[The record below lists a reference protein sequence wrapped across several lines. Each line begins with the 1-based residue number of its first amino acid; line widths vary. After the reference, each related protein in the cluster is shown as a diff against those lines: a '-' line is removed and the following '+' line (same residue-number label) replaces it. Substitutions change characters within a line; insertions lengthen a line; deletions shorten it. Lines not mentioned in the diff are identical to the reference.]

1 MTRLAYLRIL
11 FLAGVLM
18 PGWLVAQSQAADS
31 LEQVFYQHNKD
42 SVGIEAALALCDE
55 WSFLQTD
62 TAWEWARRAY
72 ALAEELQSPAL
83 TARSLYQLG
92 AAAYDK
98 RELQQA
104 MAYFLQALER
114 FEELGD
120 DRQRMDTRL
129 EIGLI
134 YQDMGEYGQA
144 RKYLDAFYQ
153 FYARK
158 GAAEAPNIIFAL
170 NQFVVLFE
178 QMQEVDSML
187 HYARATLEAAEQ
199 YGQDKYL
206 ANIHNNLASV
216 YLYAKDYPS
225 AQYHFQQAERIGF
238 GPNKVGRYYNF
249 YALAD
254 MKRALGEPDSSAYY
268 AKRALTVAQSFG
280 DLEKESNIHLFLSG
294 LYQENG
300 YFEQAFS
307 QLDTFTKLKDSLTAL
322 RHQRDLS
329 ELSVRYQTQEKE
341 ARIAQQQL
349 ELEQEANRRNRL
361 LFGGLLGFLLL
372 GGAFFF
378 WRKRKQEQA
387 RQTALELKFQQAE
400 ANRLRELSE
409 LKSNFFANISHEFRT
424 PLTLLLGP
432 LRDMETGQRQAEP
445 NALARMRR
453 QGERLLNLADQM
465 LDLSKL
471 ESGAMPERLEQYDL
485 TRMTALTAAAFES
498 MAEQKRIHLHT
509 DLPEE
514 AAPVILDADKIEKVL
529 NNLLGNA
536 LKFTPDSGQV
546 SLRLRM
552 KPNGDQYM
560 ARIEVQDSGPG
571 IPPEQLPHIFERFYQ
586 GQPEGRQEGAGI
598 GLALTRELV
607 HFMGG
612 DIHVESKVGH
622 GTRFV
627 LSIPFQKAPAPTAA
641 IQATPVRPDNGQP
654 LVLITED
661 NPELRQY
668 ICEQLQ
674 EQYQIIEA
682 AEGQT
687 GLQMA
692 QEQLPDLILSDVRM
706 PGMDG
711 LDFCRAIKTDERSS
725 HIPVILLT
733 ALADQ
738 EDVRTGLLTGADAY
752 LTKPFDAEELR
763 IRVGQLIQQRR
774 QLREK
779 FARSLKDSP
788 APVEAENTADA
799 VFLRK
804 VEQAVMSQLDEED
817 FSIEALGRAVGMSRS
832 QLHRK
837 IKALTD
843 QSPSVFVRTLR
854 LREAYRLLQ
863 AKAGNVSEVAHQVG
877 MPNLAHFSRSF
888 KDLFG
893 HPPSQI
899 S

>member
-1 MTRLAYLRIL
+1 
-11 FLAGVLM
+11 
-18 PGWLVAQSQAADS
+18 
-31 LEQVFYQHNKD
+31 
-42 SVGIEAALALCDE
+42 
-55 WSFLQTD
+55 
-62 TAWEWARRAY
+62 
-72 ALAEELQSPAL
+72 
-83 TARSLYQLG
+83 
-92 AAAYDK
+92 
-98 RELQQA
+98 
-104 MAYFLQALER
+104 
-114 FEELGD
+114 
-120 DRQRMDTRL
+120 
-129 EIGLI
+129 
-134 YQDMGEYGQA
+134 
-144 RKYLDAFYQ
+144 
-153 FYARK
+153 
-158 GAAEAPNIIFAL
+158 
-170 NQFVVLFE
+170 
-178 QMQEVDSML
+178 
-187 HYARATLEAAEQ
+187 
-199 YGQDKYL
+199 
-206 ANIHNNLASV
+206 
-216 YLYAKDYPS
+216 
-225 AQYHFQQAERIGF
+225 
-238 GPNKVGRYYNF
+238 
-249 YALAD
+249 
-254 MKRALGEPDSSAYY
+254 
-268 AKRALTVAQSFG
+268 
-280 DLEKESNIHLFLSG
+280 
-294 LYQENG
+294 
-300 YFEQAFS
+300 
-307 QLDTFTKLKDSLTAL
+307 
-322 RHQRDLS
+322 
-329 ELSVRYQTQEKE
+329 
-341 ARIAQQQL
+341 
-349 ELEQEANRRNRL
+349 
-361 LFGGLLGFLLL
+361 
-372 GGAFFF
+372 
-378 WRKRKQEQA
+378 
-387 RQTALELKFQQAE
+387 
-400 ANRLRELSE
+400 
-409 LKSNFFANISHEFRT
+409 
-424 PLTLLLGP
+424 
-432 LRDMETGQRQAEP
+432 
-445 NALARMRR
+445 
-453 QGERLLNLADQM
+453 
-465 LDLSKL
+465 
-471 ESGAMPERLEQYDL
+471 
-485 TRMTALTAAAFES
+485 
-498 MAEQKRIHLHT
+498 
-509 DLPEE
+509 
-514 AAPVILDADKIEKVL
+514 
-529 NNLLGNA
+529 
-536 LKFTPDSGQV
+536 
-546 SLRLRM
+546 
-552 KPNGDQYM
+552 
-560 ARIEVQDSGPG
+560 
-571 IPPEQLPHIFERFYQ
+571 
-586 GQPEGRQEGAGI
+586 
-598 GLALTRELV
+598 
-607 HFMGG
+607 MGG

-711 LDFCRAIKTDERSS
+711 LDFCQAIKTDERSS

>member
-1 MTRLAYLRIL
+1 
-11 FLAGVLM
+11 
-18 PGWLVAQSQAADS
+18 
-31 LEQVFYQHNKD
+31 
-42 SVGIEAALALCDE
+42 
-55 WSFLQTD
+55 
-62 TAWEWARRAY
+62 
-72 ALAEELQSPAL
+72 
-83 TARSLYQLG
+83 
-92 AAAYDK
+92 
-98 RELQQA
+98 
-104 MAYFLQALER
+104 
-114 FEELGD
+114 
-120 DRQRMDTRL
+120 
-129 EIGLI
+129 
-134 YQDMGEYGQA
+134 
-144 RKYLDAFYQ
+144 
-153 FYARK
+153 
-158 GAAEAPNIIFAL
+158 
-170 NQFVVLFE
+170 
-178 QMQEVDSML
+178 
-187 HYARATLEAAEQ
+187 
-199 YGQDKYL
+199 
-206 ANIHNNLASV
+206 
-216 YLYAKDYPS
+216 
-225 AQYHFQQAERIGF
+225 
-238 GPNKVGRYYNF
+238 
-249 YALAD
+249 
-254 MKRALGEPDSSAYY
+254 
-268 AKRALTVAQSFG
+268 
-280 DLEKESNIHLFLSG
+280 
-294 LYQENG
+294 
-300 YFEQAFS
+300 
-307 QLDTFTKLKDSLTAL
+307 
-322 RHQRDLS
+322 
-329 ELSVRYQTQEKE
+329 
-341 ARIAQQQL
+341 
-349 ELEQEANRRNRL
+349 
-361 LFGGLLGFLLL
+361 
-372 GGAFFF
+372 
-378 WRKRKQEQA
+378 
-387 RQTALELKFQQAE
+387 
-400 ANRLRELSE
+400 
-409 LKSNFFANISHEFRT
+409 
-424 PLTLLLGP
+424 
-432 LRDMETGQRQAEP
+432 
-445 NALARMRR
+445 
-453 QGERLLNLADQM
+453 
-465 LDLSKL
+465 
-471 ESGAMPERLEQYDL
+471 
-485 TRMTALTAAAFES
+485 
-498 MAEQKRIHLHT
+498 
-509 DLPEE
+509 
-514 AAPVILDADKIEKVL
+514 
-529 NNLLGNA
+529 
-536 LKFTPDSGQV
+536 
-546 SLRLRM
+546 
-552 KPNGDQYM
+552 
-560 ARIEVQDSGPG
+560 
-571 IPPEQLPHIFERFYQ
+571 
-586 GQPEGRQEGAGI
+586 
-598 GLALTRELV
+598 
-607 HFMGG
+607 MGG

-788 APVEAENTADA
+788 APVEAENPADA

>member
-1 MTRLAYLRIL
+1 
-11 FLAGVLM
+11 
-18 PGWLVAQSQAADS
+18 
-31 LEQVFYQHNKD
+31 
-42 SVGIEAALALCDE
+42 
-55 WSFLQTD
+55 
-62 TAWEWARRAY
+62 
-72 ALAEELQSPAL
+72 
-83 TARSLYQLG
+83 
-92 AAAYDK
+92 
-98 RELQQA
+98 
-104 MAYFLQALER
+104 
-114 FEELGD
+114 
-120 DRQRMDTRL
+120 
-129 EIGLI
+129 
-134 YQDMGEYGQA
+134 
-144 RKYLDAFYQ
+144 
-153 FYARK
+153 
-158 GAAEAPNIIFAL
+158 
-170 NQFVVLFE
+170 
-178 QMQEVDSML
+178 
-187 HYARATLEAAEQ
+187 
-199 YGQDKYL
+199 
-206 ANIHNNLASV
+206 
-216 YLYAKDYPS
+216 
-225 AQYHFQQAERIGF
+225 
-238 GPNKVGRYYNF
+238 
-249 YALAD
+249 
-254 MKRALGEPDSSAYY
+254 
-268 AKRALTVAQSFG
+268 
-280 DLEKESNIHLFLSG
+280 
-294 LYQENG
+294 
-300 YFEQAFS
+300 
-307 QLDTFTKLKDSLTAL
+307 
-322 RHQRDLS
+322 
-329 ELSVRYQTQEKE
+329 
-341 ARIAQQQL
+341 
-349 ELEQEANRRNRL
+349 
-361 LFGGLLGFLLL
+361 
-372 GGAFFF
+372 
-378 WRKRKQEQA
+378 
-387 RQTALELKFQQAE
+387 
-400 ANRLRELSE
+400 
-409 LKSNFFANISHEFRT
+409 
-424 PLTLLLGP
+424 
-432 LRDMETGQRQAEP
+432 
-445 NALARMRR
+445 
-453 QGERLLNLADQM
+453 
-465 LDLSKL
+465 
-471 ESGAMPERLEQYDL
+471 
-485 TRMTALTAAAFES
+485 
-498 MAEQKRIHLHT
+498 
-509 DLPEE
+509 
-514 AAPVILDADKIEKVL
+514 
-529 NNLLGNA
+529 
-536 LKFTPDSGQV
+536 
-546 SLRLRM
+546 
-552 KPNGDQYM
+552 
-560 ARIEVQDSGPG
+560 
-571 IPPEQLPHIFERFYQ
+571 
-586 GQPEGRQEGAGI
+586 
-598 GLALTRELV
+598 
-607 HFMGG
+607 MGG

-641 IQATPVRPDNGQP
+641 IQATPVSPDNGQP

-788 APVEAENTADA
+788 APVEAENPADA